1 MGQEAE
7 FAAGSWIVRQPPAK
21 GDPMPE
27 IHPTAYVHPSARLAE
42 GVEIGPQAFVDAD
55 VVIGEGTRL
64 MHGAHIG
71 RWTTLGADNLVYPG
85 AVVGHDPQ
93 DLGYKGEE
101 AHTVIGDG
109 NVMREGVTIHRGHRE
124 GTNTIIGDH
133 NYFMVNSHVAHNCI
147 VGSHSILVNGALLAG
162 HVEVGNRV
170 IISGNCQVHQF
181 VRIGDFAM
189 MRGGSGAAKDIPPF
203 CINDGLNWI
212 RAVNLIGLK
221 RNGFD
226 SRRIR
231 AVKEAFKII
240 FRSGMKLGEA
250 LEKVERE
257 VGQTDDV
264 RQMLD
269 FIRASKRGIGSGRGS
284 SRD

>member
-1 MGQEAE
+1 
-7 FAAGSWIVRQPPAK
+7 
-21 GDPMPE
+21 MPV
-27 IHPTAYVHPSARLAE
+27 IHPTAWVDPAARLADD
-42 GVEIGPQAFVDAD
+42 VQVAPHAFIDAD
-55 VVIGEGTRL
+55 VVIGPGTRIG
-64 MHGAHIG
+64 HGAHVG
-71 RWTTLGADNLVYPG
+71 RWTTLGANNVLYPG

-93 DLGYKGEE
+93 DLGYKGDE
-101 AHTVIGDG
+101 AYTLIGDG
-109 NVMREGVTIHRGHRE
+109 NIMREGFTVHRGNRP
-124 GTNTIIGDH
+124 GTSTVIGNS

-147 VGSHSILVNGALLAG
+147 LGNHIILVNGALLAG
-162 HVEVGNRV
+162 HVEVGDRA

-181 VRIGDFAM
+181 VRIGPFAM

-203 CINDGLNWI
+203 CVNDGLNWI
-212 RAVNLIGLK
+212 RAINVIGLK

-226 SRRIR
+226 ERRIR

-240 FRSGMKLGEA
+240 FRSGLGLQPA
-250 LEKVERE
+250 LADIEKSGTV
-257 VGQTDDV
+257 TDDV